1 MTEDN
6 NDEAINDLFKR
17 LEKAIGKS
25 LNGIFDSL
33 NSEASDKDLLDEF
46 LLKTFEEKKKK
57 VAKDFTQIEIA
68 VVMLLS
74 GYLVDPKLRDH
85 STFTLMSAISSPK
98 GVEYFV
104 TDMRANGM
112 EVSHEQV
119 AEAVDNVMSYV
130 VEFGVASVHHGL
142 MIAEVDCAPP
152 KARNTQFEDLG
163 IEDPFKEN

>member
-33 NSEASDKDLLDEF
+33 NPESTDKDLMDEF
-46 LLKTFEEKKKK
+46 LVKTFNEKKLK
-57 VAKDFTQIEIA
+57 VAKDLTQADIA
-68 VVMLLS
+68 VTMLLS
-74 GYLVDPKLRDH
+74 GYLIDPKLKNLP
-85 STFTLMSAISSPK
+85 SLAVMSSLTTPK
-98 GVEYFV
+98 GIAAFV
-104 TDMRANGM
+104 ADMRENGM

-119 AEAVDNVMSYV
+119 AEALSNVLSYII
-130 VEFGVASVHHGL
+130 EFGLASVHHGL
-142 MIAEVDCAPP
+142 MMADVDCAPP
-152 KARNTQFEDLG
+152 KVRDKNFEDLG